1 MDRVD
6 LEKNIVYYKQEITG
20 NRMKQNLFLIKIAKD
35 NGINIVIDN
44 KIVKQTIIDKKVV
57 VFFDTVDDNYCSN
70 N

>member
-1 MDRVD
+1 
-6 LEKNIVYYKQEITG
+6 
-20 NRMKQNLFLIKIAKD
+20 MKQNLFLIKIAKD